1 MLGDHSE
8 NETQNASSSDPSS
21 PMGVSYVY
29 GPSGVTEFQ
38 ITLWSSVVVS
48 GVIGNMLACLVILG
62 RLKKTSMNY
71 YLLSLAIADLG
82 VLICIY
88 PVAVVKYIS
97 PNRWLLGR
105 VVCLYVL
112 PTEEVFFG
120 ASIWSITVIAI
131 ERYVNIVGS
140 RKYRFGE
147 TSHLRTRL
155 IIMGVWLTSF
165 LVSSVPLYPLMQD
178 EPICQP
184 RWPVTDGKQIMAYTY
199 LISLIVVWYL
209 LPLCVIAF
217 TYVKIRERL
226 RDSIAFRDL
235 MSCRDRQA
243 NTGMPLSRGPTEKQI
258 WRKSIKTRR
267 ILTPLVVLFAL
278 TMFPINALRTI
289 TLIKP
294 EFVMNKYYNL
304 IMGQMGLFVLI
315 NSSANPLVYYITSN
329 EFKEAF
335 KAVLKSFREKEK
347 FLNWFRLR
355 RPLSSWR
362 SSKYETEEN
371 SANLRSKPT
380 NRMSKTTAVTINI
393 LYESYL

>member
-8 NETQNASSSDPSS
+8 NETLNASSSDPSP

-38 ITLWSSVVVS
+38 ITLWSSVAVL
-48 GVIGNMLACLVILG
+48 GVIGNLLVCLVILG
-62 RLKKTSMNY
+62 RLRKTSMNY

-88 PVAVVKYIS
+88 PIAVVKYIS
-97 PNRWLLGR
+97 PTRWLLGR

-131 ERYVNIVGS
+131 ERYVNIAGA
-140 RKYRFGE
+140 RKYRSGQP
-147 TSHLRTRL
+147 SHLRTSL
-155 IIMGVWLTSF
+155 IIMVVWLTSF
-165 LVSSVPLYPLMQD
+165 LVSSVPLYPFMQD
-178 EPICQP
+178 EPTCHP
-184 RWPVTDGKQIMAYTY
+184 RWPVTDGKPIMAYTY

-209 LPLCVIAF
+209 LPLSVIAF
-217 TYVKIRERL
+217 TYMKIRERL
-226 RDSIAFRDL
+226 RDSIAFRDFI
-235 MSCRDRQA
+235 SCRGGHA
-243 NTGMPLSRGPTEKQI
+243 NTGMPPSRRATEKRI

-267 ILTPLVVLFAL
+267 ILTPLVILFTL

-289 TLIKP
+289 ILIKP
-294 EFVMNKYYNL
+294 EFILNKYYNL
-304 IMGQMGLFVLI
+304 IMGQMTLFVI
-315 NSSANPLVYYITSN
+315 FNSSANPLVYYITSN

-335 KAVLKSFREKEK
+335 KAVLKSFREKET
-347 FLNWFRLR
+347 FLNSFRLR
-355 RPLSSWR
+355 RPFSSWR
-362 SSKYETEEN
+362 SSRYEMEET
-371 SANLRSKPT
+371 SANLHNKPT
-380 NRMSKTTAVTINI
+380 NRVSKTTAVTINI